1 MFKGKNKN
9 DQLEESLLRSIIIY
23 RSACRSDKRTEF
35 IAVAILGVIA
45 ATGKCTPSQITET
58 LNNRFK
64 LQLTASEIQKHAEKL
79 HKNNLIKIIG
89 DEYCIPTDKSD
100 SLILRIKNSTDLLLN
115 GVVERIER
123 SGVSVDD
130 RSKSQLIKNAEKALS
145 TYYHYFG
152 YSFVGLQ
159 TRSTDL
165 VPDAIKTAKT
175 NLSSRQADA
184 LIRALSDL
192 LQNPSDDERTEL
204 EMWAKSFV
212 TLELL
217 NLDPLLRNFRYTKL
231 RDKKF
236 VIDTDVALHCLTSD
250 AKYSRNYKMMINRLR
265 EDAGCLFI
273 IPAKVIDEIATHHHQ
288 APGHYRR
295 YGSSVDNLT
304 DELLENQNVF
314 LEDFVKIRRH
324 NPELQDM
331 SFDTYLNNICDPR
344 HPNFLRNKLLEIFG
358 EKTEIWPDERL
369 AGIDT
374 AERRDLACMIKALTE
389 KQEKGERRR
398 DEHNE
403 QIANVDAQLYLTIK
417 QINDSEKDNG
427 YALSHK
433 IYLLTQSRKIKYAV
447 EEKIGGRGATSCIC
461 SPAAMIAVLNELG
474 RTGGQDISYINLFE
488 NPFLPYTAEKVWEQI
503 EPVIKRNIELKHV
516 DLERMRLDVETD
528 FDRLLTS
535 RNTNE
540 IEKAGKL
547 FAIKGYTFADEFLKL
562 PADMRQREEL
572 IAAQSEEIKNLR
584 KENEILRKEKRKK
597 DYLNRISTKYVAPRR
612 RKGK

>member
-217 NLDPLLRNFRYTKL
+217 NLDPLLRTSAQL
-231 RDKKF
+231 P
-236 VIDTDVALHCLTSD
+236 LH
-250 AKYSRNYKMMINRLR
+250 
-265 EDAGCLFI
+265 
-273 IPAKVIDEIATHHHQ
+273 
-288 APGHYRR
+288 
-295 YGSSVDNLT
+295 
-304 DELLENQNVF
+304 
-314 LEDFVKIRRH
+314 
-324 NPELQDM
+324 
-331 SFDTYLNNICDPR
+331 
-344 HPNFLRNKLLEIFG
+344 
-358 EKTEIWPDERL
+358 
-369 AGIDT
+369 
-374 AERRDLACMIKALTE
+374 
-389 KQEKGERRR
+389 
-398 DEHNE
+398 
-403 QIANVDAQLYLTIK
+403 QIA
-417 QINDSEKDNG
+417 
-427 YALSHK
+427 
-433 IYLLTQSRKIKYAV
+433 
-447 EEKIGGRGATSCIC
+447 
-461 SPAAMIAVLNELG
+461 
-474 RTGGQDISYINLFE
+474 
-488 NPFLPYTAEKVWEQI
+488 
-503 EPVIKRNIELKHV
+503 
-516 DLERMRLDVETD
+516 
-528 FDRLLTS
+528 
-535 RNTNE
+535 
-540 IEKAGKL
+540 
-547 FAIKGYTFADEFLKL
+547 
-562 PADMRQREEL
+562 
-572 IAAQSEEIKNLR
+572 
-584 KENEILRKEKRKK
+584 
-597 DYLNRISTKYVAPRR
+597 
-612 RKGK
+612 